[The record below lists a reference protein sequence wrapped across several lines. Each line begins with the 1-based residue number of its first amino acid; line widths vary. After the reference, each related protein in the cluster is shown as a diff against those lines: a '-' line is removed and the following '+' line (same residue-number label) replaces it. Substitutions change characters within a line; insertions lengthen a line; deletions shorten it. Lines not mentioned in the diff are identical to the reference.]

1 MNSRFMKG
9 LIYGGLIGAAVGAYW
24 MLRTDSATERML
36 LERDRQVRQSARRTI
51 TALRDRAHRMGSAW
65 QSGREMARAGWRSL
79 KD

>member
-51 TALRDRAHRMGSAW
+51 TALG
-65 QSGREMARAGWRSL
+65 
-79 KD
+79 